1 MNCFLE
7 KYTDLNKYQSIFI
20 DNKKIKIKTRVS
32 SNKIICSLEG
42 VCNSDKAKEFTG
54 KLVSVDRSNL
64 PDVEKNQFYFYDLI
78 NLNVF
83 VNNAKVGKV
92 KDVKNHGAG
101 DYLEIVNMKNEL
113 LVPMVEDHILD
124 INLKT
129 KEIHLN
135 PKYYEF

>member
-7 KYTDLNKYQSIFI
+7 KNADFAKYQNIFI

-42 VCNSDKAKEFTG
+42 VSNLDKAKELTG
-54 KLVSVDRSNL
+54 KLVSVYRSNL

-113 LVPMVEDHILD
+113 LVPMIEDHILD
-124 INLKT
+124 IDLKT